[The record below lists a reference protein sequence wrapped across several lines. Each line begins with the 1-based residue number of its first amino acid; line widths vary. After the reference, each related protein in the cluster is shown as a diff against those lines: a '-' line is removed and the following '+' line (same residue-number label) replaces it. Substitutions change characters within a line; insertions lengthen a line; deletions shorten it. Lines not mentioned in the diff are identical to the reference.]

1 MYSQGKYLAVQAFS
15 TGRQALPELS
25 TRHQGVSRLLLR
37 MRSVL
42 FSWLRTQL
50 FVSTVLRMCRSIQDC
65 ACVHTRSDGTACT
78 SESQSLGV
86 SGTQPQQLRIIQLKA
101 SLQTEGVLPVPLQ
114 YRVSA
119 RLCRILPHPGVS
131 RYEPLIGHGHVPKDY
146 AMQTSHGKAMLPLSP
161 LLHSEIFF
169 EQGKQLT
176 SASIAFL
183 SESSHFRGWL
193 DHAMPVTVTSSDALL
208 PSFWRSAYKSVLA
221 RCSYWTYLPACR
233 PYRRHGT
240 ANPAFIA

>member
-37 MRSVL
+37 MRSAL

-86 SGTQPQQLRIIQLKA
+86 SGTNRN
-101 SLQTEGVLPVPLQ
+101 S
-114 YRVSA
+114 
-119 RLCRILPHPGVS
+119 
-131 RYEPLIGHGHVPKDY
+131 
-146 AMQTSHGKAMLPLSP
+146 
-161 LLHSEIFF
+161 
-169 EQGKQLT
+169 
-176 SASIAFL
+176 
-183 SESSHFRGWL
+183 
-193 DHAMPVTVTSSDALL
+193 
-208 PSFWRSAYKSVLA
+208 
-221 RCSYWTYLPACR
+221 
-233 PYRRHGT
+233 
-240 ANPAFIA
+240 